1 MHMPH
6 NKAQKIKNQQNKS
19 SIMESAD
26 ELQPKKQA
34 GKPSSLNK
42 IPKQE
47 S

>member
-1 MHMPH
+1 MPH

-19 SIMESAD
+19 SIMEAAD